1 MRVQL
6 LDNRTVGVFF
16 EYSPRLVSI
25 VKNLPG
31 RSFEPRLKAWLLP
44 VDGLTPVSLGQLKQA
59 GFDGVEG
66 VLDRLA
72 PESKPINDFNAS
84 DSPLL
89 PGLRPYQHT
98 KALEA
103 ISRRGGLIR
112 GFCGCGKTAIS
123 LAVMQALG
131 CSRVLVVCPK
141 SVLLN
146 WPREISLWLGDT
158 ARSFPVQ
165 GTPSQRRAIYKEYL
179 EYAGTKYLVMT
190 YDTMRIDVGTFHSS
204 NWDAIIYDEVHYLVN
219 TSSQRSK
226 AARLLKATH
235 KYGLTATPVMNSATD
250 VFGIFRALDRDL
262 GNWKTFTDRYCVR
275 DMWNSVK
282 YFKNMDE
289 LKARISPWIVPI
301 DLEEAKFELPER
313 TDTDIE
319 FELSPVEASLY
330 NRIRSELLFELEA
343 QEVSKLSSPVILQNT
358 LVKLGKLQELT
369 DSCELLGDN
378 SHSTKLE
385 VLKEHLENSLI
396 NGQKAIIFTR
406 FSRMAEILGR
416 ELRSFNP
423 VILTGATQNRQEE
436 IDRFTQD
443 SSTRIFISTEAGG
456 VGVNLQAA
464 NIVYNYDLPFSL
476 GKLEQRLGR
485 IRWHTQDR
493 PVFFYNLLAK
503 VAGKNSI
510 DHWVLNKI
518 IKKQAMADKLL
529 LADVKEILE

>member
-1 MRVQL
+1 MRYNTLMKVQL

-72 PESKPINDFNAS
+72 PETKPINDFNAS
-84 DSPLL
+84 DLPLL

-98 KALEA
+98 KALA
-103 ISRRGGLIR
+103 SVKMQGGLIR

-123 LAVMQALG
+123 LAVIHALG
-131 CSRVLVVCPK
+131 CGKVLVVCPK

-146 WPREISLWLGDT
+146 WPREISLWLGNT

-179 EYAGTKYLVMT
+179 EYVGTKYLVMT
-190 YDTMRIDVGTFHSS
+190 YDTMRIDIGTFHSS
-204 NWDAIIYDEVHYLVN
+204 NWDAVIFDEVHYLIN
-219 TSSQRSK
+219 TTSQRHK

-235 KYGLTATPVMNSATD
+235 KYGLSATPVVNSATD

-301 DLEEAKFELPER
+301 DLEEARFELPAR
-313 TDTDIE
+313 TDVDLE
-319 FELSPVEASLY
+319 FELSDKEASLY
-330 NRIRSELLFELEA
+330 DRMRKELLFKIEQAEL
-343 QEVSKLSSPVILQNT
+343 SKLSSPIILQNT
-358 LVKLGKLQELT
+358 LTKLLKLTEVCDSLELVSEDKESSKIDT
-369 DSCELLGDN
+369 LKELLD
-378 SHSTKLE
+378 S
-385 VLKEHLENSLI
+385 
-396 NGQKAIIFTR
+396 
-406 FSRMAEILGR
+406 ILF
-416 ELRSFNP
+416 E
-423 VILTGATQNRQEE
+423 
-436 IDRFTQD
+436 
-443 SSTRIFISTEAGG
+443 
-456 VGVNLQAA
+456 
-464 NIVYNYDLPFSL
+464 
-476 GKLEQRLGR
+476 
-485 IRWHTQDR
+485 
-493 PVFFYNLLAK
+493 
-503 VAGKNSI
+503 
-510 DHWVLNKI
+510 
-518 IKKQAMADKLL
+518 
-529 LADVKEILE
+529 